1 LFHVC
6 LTLPGLINNLLYV
19 IILSA
24 ALDLV
29 GPNVPKGVV
38 LLADVVPSF
47 FVKLIAPY
55 FIEAVPYASRVIT
68 FALLSTGGMLIIA
81 LTSSEQD
88 SSTIAIKLIGV
99 AFASLSS
106 GGGELSFLGLTHHYG
121 QKSLAAWSSGTG
133 GAGLVG
139 AWLYVLATGTFGL
152 SSSATLLFCALFPL
166 IMLGAYF
173 AVLPNAHSRK
183 NGYQSIQNDDEDEV
197 QAPPSLQRQTSHDGN
212 GNKRSMIKKNLNRAK
227 ALIIP

>member
-1 LFHVC
+1 
-6 LTLPGLINNLLYV
+6 
-19 IILSA
+19 
-24 ALDLV
+24 
-29 GPNVPKGVV
+29 
-38 LLADVVPSF
+38 
-47 FVKLIAPY
+47 LIAPY
-55 FIEAVPYASRVIT
+55 FIEAVPYGIRVIT

-81 LTSSEQD
+81 LTSTEQD
-88 SSTIAIKLIGV
+88 SSTIAVKLIGV

-152 SSSATLLFCALFPL
+152 SSSATLLFCSLFPL

-173 AVLPNAHSRK
+173 AVLPNVRDSRK
-183 NGYQSIQNDDEDEV
+183 NGYQSIENVDEDEV
-197 QAPPSLQRQTSHDGN
+197 EAPPSLQRQTSHDSN
-212 GNKRSMIKKNLNRAK
+212 GNKQSMVKRNLNRAK

>member
-1 LFHVC
+1 
-6 LTLPGLINNLLYV
+6 
-19 IILSA
+19 
-24 ALDLV
+24 
-29 GPNVPKGVV
+29 
-38 LLADVVPSF
+38 
-47 FVKLIAPY
+47 
-55 FIEAVPYASRVIT
+55 
-68 FALLSTGGMLIIA
+68 MLIIA
-81 LTSSEQD
+81 LTPTDQD

-152 SSSATLLFCALFPL
+152 SSSATLLVCALFPL

-173 AVLPNAHSRK
+173 AVLPRVQDRRK
-183 NGYQSIQNDDEDEV
+183 NGYQSIENDDEDDDI
-197 QAPPSLQRQTSHDGN
+197 QAQASSLLQRQNSHDSHGAQ
-212 GNKRSMIKKNLNRAK
+212 SMVKKNLTRAK
-227 ALIIP
+227 ALIVP